1 MACPGNLNSWTSLKF
16 QLIKS
21 FELLHKFHLVVL
33 DFAVLVQLTLG
44 SQDISFICSEMLIPY
59 KVKCLICISVTS
71 KTLDYIN

>member
-33 DFAVLVQLTLG
+33 DFVVLVQLTLG
-44 SQDISFICSEMLIPY
+44 SQDISFIYMYSEVLIPVL
-59 KVKCLICISVTS
+59 KDQC
-71 KTLDYIN
+71 